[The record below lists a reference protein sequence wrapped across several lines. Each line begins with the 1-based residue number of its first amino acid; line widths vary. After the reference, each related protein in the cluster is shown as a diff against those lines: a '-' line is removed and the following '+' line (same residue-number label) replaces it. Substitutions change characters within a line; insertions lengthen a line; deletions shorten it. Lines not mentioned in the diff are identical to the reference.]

1 MEKWFIISLVIAI
14 LIGVFAIS
22 NGEVVSVNLF
32 FTSIQISQAIVI
44 FISALLGAVIVAIF
58 ETVRIWKLKR
68 QVKDVIKKLSQKEIE
83 NNSLLEIIKS
93 KEKEIQVLI
102 NKNKEDGFE
111 VSTDQT
117 TQYST
122 ISEAKQDNK
131 DENWTIITKLKENI
145 ELIVM

>member
-131 DENWTIITKLKENI
+131 DEN
-145 ELIVM
+145 

>member
-102 NKNKEDGFE
+102 NENKEDGFE

-131 DENWTIITKLKENI
+131 DEN
-145 ELIVM
+145 